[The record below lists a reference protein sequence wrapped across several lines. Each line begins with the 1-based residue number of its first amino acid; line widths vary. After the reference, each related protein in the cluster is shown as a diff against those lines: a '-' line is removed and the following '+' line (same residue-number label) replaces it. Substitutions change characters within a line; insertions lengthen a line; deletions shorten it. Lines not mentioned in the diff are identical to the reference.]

1 MENNERMNAW
11 PSRWVVTRNL
21 SVRHLRWA
29 HHDAIV
35 GSDRY
40 FVSTPHYWVYC
51 VYIIY
56 IYVLNVCA
64 RTHTHI
70 SGGKPWHNHGDP
82 CASILL
88 LSKWWIP
95 PLLFHDGLSIWV
107 MPFSLCPSPLA
118 KMANTGRGNAL
129 GERLT
134 LPAWDKRDTTNT
146 WTLEKVPRHPTR
158 LARVPLFPSA
168 ADFVWHW
175 PLSSCRIIDGCT

>member
-1 MENNERMNAW
+1 MTFPLSSHTQPISQTFTMSPPWCYCWLW
-11 PSRWVVTRNL
+11 PLLRLDSPLL
-21 SVRHLRWA
+21 SILCVHNIYMYWMYVHVHIHTYQEVSLGTTTGIHAHPSYYSPNDEYHLY
-29 HHDAIV
+29 
-35 GSDRY
+35 Y
-40 FVSTPHYWVYC
+40 FTTVF
-51 VYIIY
+51 
-56 IYVLNVCA
+56 
-64 RTHTHI
+64 R
-70 SGGKPWHNHGDP
+70 SGWCPFP
-82 CASILL
+82 CA
-88 LSKWWIP
+88 
-95 PLLFHDGLSIWV
+95 PL
-107 MPFSLCPSPLA
+107 P